1 MTKQSSEYFQLH
13 YCYYLELM
21 TATLHGRADKL
32 MTAIQIISGTAV
44 IADTGLE
51 WVFALPVVVIA
62 TIQLVWQP
70 AIISERASVQ
80 SRQYGE
86 LLYAGDEL
94 TPELIAQKLKTLYH
108 SDSAPFGSLLNPAY
122 KRAAIACGRSDDTK
136 LSFQEKL
143 FAWFAGCLPR

>member
-21 TATLHGRADKL
+21 TATFHGRADKL
-32 MTAIQIISGTAV
+32 MTAIQLISGTAV
-44 IADTGLE
+44 FANTGLE
-51 WVFALPVVVIA
+51 WLFAFPVVVIA

-70 AIISERASVQ
+70 AIIAERASAQ

-86 LLYAGDEL
+86 LLYAEDEL
-94 TPELIAQKLKTLYH
+94 SPQFIAQKLKALHH
-108 SDSAPFGSLLNPAY
+108 SDSTTFGSLLNPAY
-122 KRAAIACGRSDDTK
+122 KRAAIACGRVDDVN

>member
-13 YCYYLELM
+13 YCYNLELM
-21 TATLHGRADKL
+21 TATFHGRADKL

-44 IADTGLE
+44 FADTGLE
-51 WVFALPVVVIA
+51 WLFALPVVVIA

-86 LLYAGDEL
+86 LLYAVDEL
-94 TPELIAQKLKTLYH
+94 TPELIAQKLKTLHH
-108 SDSAPFGSLLNPAY
+108 SDSAPFGSLSNPAY
-122 KRAAIACGRSDDTK
+122 KRTAIACGRTDDTK

>member
-1 MTKQSSEYFQLH
+1 
-13 YCYYLELM
+13 
-21 TATLHGRADKL
+21 
-32 MTAIQIISGTAV
+32 MTAIQLISGTAV
-44 IADTGLE
+44 FADTGLE
-51 WVFALPVVVIA
+51 WLFALPVVVIA

-94 TPELIAQKLKTLYH
+94 TPELIAQKLKMLHH
-108 SDSAPFGSLLNPAY
+108 SDSAPFGYLLNPAY
-122 KRAAIACGRSDDTK
+122 KRAAIACGRPDDTK
-136 LSFQEKL
+136 LSVQEKL